1 MNLAETVG
9 GAAVVE
15 DEVVAPVAG
24 ARVAEATPAP
34 AAAAAPKPAERPA
47 VAASPDKAEAPPKP
61 SAWTELGGQLG
72 DLSRAFSYV
81 LAGGLAVVVL
91 ALVLW
96 GGSAP
101 RLHLPFPWQEASRQR
116 LENLRLQALEHDLI
130 GKLKIYRILYGTF
143 PLDLRPL
150 VDTGLARPGDVEDS
164 HGRAVVFEA
173 LDDGFVLG
181 LEDDGGDASKRP
193 RTHFAVTGDFLLD
206 PDFSRVDGPAGGT
219 PVQVLD

>member
-1 MNLAETVG
+1 
-9 GAAVVE
+9 VVS
-15 DEVVAPVAG
+15 
-24 ARVAEATPAP
+24 ARAFEATPFPAAASAAAPAP
-34 AAAAAPKPAERPA
+34 AAPPIAAAKPDA
-47 VAASPDKAEAPPKP
+47 APPKP

-91 ALVLW
+91 ALILW

-116 LENLRLQALEHDLI
+116 LENLRLQAQEHDLI
-130 GKLKIYRILYGTF
+130 GKLKTYRILFGTF

-150 VDTGLARPGDVEDS
+150 VDTGLVRPGDVEDS

-173 LDDGFVLG
+173 LDNGFVLG
-181 LEDDGGDASKRP
+181 LEDDGGDTSMRP
-193 RTHFAVTGDFLLD
+193 RTHFAVTDDFLLD
-206 PDFSRVDGPAGGT
+206 PNFSRIDGPAGGT